1 NGSSWNV
8 CCQLAFFIRYC
19 G

>member
-1 NGSSWNV
+1 NV